1 MGIFTYSFNSAK
13 DLFAKMQRDA
23 EVLEK
28 CVTGDAAFNFVIT
41 AYHIRDW
48 VKESIESIKNIGE
61 AGQNLDLDL
70 AKKDLELLFK
80 SEYFRLCRDLA
91 NASKHMNITRKDLT
105 MTDVTSNQGFGVGR
119 FGKGPF
125 GVGEESIRVTSSSGE
140 EVDIL
145 KLKDEVLEL
154 WSIYFRKHDL

>member
-1 MGIFTYSFNSAK
+1 
-13 DLFAKMQRDA
+13 MQRDA

-41 AYHIRDW
+41 AFHIYDW
-48 VKESIESIKNIGE
+48 VKAANSEKTSE
-61 AGQNLDLDL
+61 
-70 AKKDLELLFK
+70 AKKDLQRLFK

-91 NASKHMNITRKDLT
+91 NASKHMEITQYDTT

-125 GVGEESIRVTSSSGE
+125 GVGEESIKVTSSSGE